1 MGGDREMKN
10 LKVKI
15 ALGLLLLALSVLFI
29 LSILNQELS
38 SEFMRWIIEGNAI
51 LIWVIIPSIIAIL
64 SLVILFSSKEDFTCF
79 MDITIMLLLI
89 SNITFLLFLNLAQT
103 DFGII
108 FIIFFVW
115 GSALLVVITLIIKLL
130 YATFFAKNFKEV
142 VGYLLKVRIVKSIL
156 LSVTVTV
163 VLFQLYLV
171 ANAIAVYKAVKFQD
185 VSEKNNYALFSFY
198 RPYVYEITLSDGSRW
213 SYGRVKFVDNGR

>member
-1 MGGDREMKN
+1 MK
-10 LKVKI
+10 KRKI
-15 ALGLLLLALSVLFI
+15 ILGLSLLTLSVLFI

-38 SEFMRWIIEGNAI
+38 SEFMRLLIEGNAI
-51 LIWVIIPSIIAIL
+51 LIWVIIPSIISIISLSIL
-64 SLVILFSSKEDFTCF
+64 VASKENLTRL
-79 MDITIMLLLI
+79 MDITITLLLI

-115 GSALLVVITLIIKLL
+115 GSAFSVLIILIVKLL
-130 YATFFAKNFKEV
+130 YAAIFAKNFKEV

-156 LSVTVTV
+156 LSVTVTF

-171 ANAIAVYKAVKFQD
+171 ANAIEVYKAVKVQD
-185 VSEKNNYALFSFY
+185 VAEKNNYSLFSFY
-198 RPYVYEITLSDGSRW
+198 RPYVYEIRSGGRRW

>member
-38 SEFMRWIIEGNAI
+38 SEFMRWIINGNAI
-51 LIWVIIPSIIAIL
+51 LLWAIIPTIIAIL
-64 SLVILFSSKEDFTCF
+64 FLVILFSSKEKLTRF
-79 MDITIMLLLI
+79 MDITITLLLI
-89 SNITFLLFLNLAQT
+89 SNITFLLFLNLAQLG
-103 DFGII
+103 FGII
-108 FIIFFVW
+108 FIAFFVW
-115 GSALLVVITLIIKLL
+115 GSVFSVLIILIIKLL
-130 YATFFAKNFKEV
+130 YAAIFAKNFKEV
-142 VGYLLKVRIVKSIL
+142 VGYLLKVRIVKPIL

-171 ANAIAVYKAVKFQD
+171 ANAIEVYKAVKVQD
-185 VSEKNNYALFSFY
+185 VPEKNNYALFSFY
-198 RPYVYEITLSDGSRW
+198 RPYVYKITLSDGSRW
-213 SYGRVKFVDNGR
+213 SYNRVVFVNK